1 MSDQG
6 WLEVE
11 RQWLEVRKT
20 VDAVIANLD
29 RLAKGAPLPHP
40 SGKTLDGVPSLPGF
54 ADEVVILVRIL
65 MRALLDAMKAR
76 RIAVAPGPLSGS
88 PDASRPARRVR
99 AR

>member
-1 MSDQG
+1 MRDQG

-20 VDAVIANLD
+20 VDAVIANLG
-29 RLAKGAPLPHP
+29 RFAERAPLPHP
-40 SGKTLDGVPSLPGF
+40 SVKTLDGVPPLSDF

-76 RIAVAPGPLSGS
+76 RIAAALGRVPEREI
-88 PDASRPARRVR
+88 PDAAPPG
-99 AR
+99 